1 MADTSSISIIVPK
14 DTELNGM
21 GQMMQQYLG
30 QNISE
35 FPEKEKQALKLCCC
49 VSVEVEGGIAST
61 IHFQKHTIS
70 IENGVADDTDL
81 YMQGSYRTL
90 AKILSGQENPL
101 GAILKR
107 HLKIKRRP
115 KRPFQTLKTL
125 RFLKIPP
132 SLLNPTTKMSNKKY
146 IIWSVIALMMCG
158 GILCAYYWHW
168 F

>member
-1 MADTSSISIIVPK
+1 MKENPSISIVVPK

-21 GQMMQQYLG
+21 GQMMHQYLS
-30 QNISE
+30 QNIAE
-35 FPEKEKQALKLCCC
+35 FPKKEKQALGLRCC

-61 IHFQKHTIS
+61 INFQKQTIS

-90 AKILSGQENPL
+90 AKVLSGQENPL
-101 GAILKR
+101 GALFKR
-107 HLKIKRRP
+107 QLKIKMFP
-115 KRPFQTLKTL
+115 KKPVQTIKTL

-132 SLLNPTTKMSNKKY
+132 SLLYPSQKTPGKKY
-146 IIWSVIALMMCG
+146 IIWVAVAATICG
-158 GILCAYYWHW
+158 GLLYTY